1 MGAHVTGSRQA
12 GLRDEGFRRR
22 LSFSEALG
30 SFERVLAALPTPRT
44 KVLGKKMLAPEGQ
57 PKASQMLGVLTV
69 AESNW

>member
-44 KVLGKKMLAPEGQ
+44 KGLGKKKCWLQM
-57 PKASQMLGVLTV
+57 ASPRHLKCW
-69 AESNW
+69 EC

>member
-12 GLRDEGFRRR
+12 GLKDEGFRRR
-22 LSFSEALG
+22 LSFS
-30 SFERVLAALPTPRT
+30 ERVLAALPTPRT